1 MARGKKTRARRA
13 ASVEAEAEQVE
24 QAEASAEE
32 DGSAA
37 QPPPRPKP
45 KRQPAQ
51 APADAGI
58 PGALP
63 PLGAAALVFVAA
75 GAVLMLEILAVRLLA
90 PYVGLTL
97 ETTTSIIGAALAGI
111 AIGAAVGGYLAD
123 RTNTRL
129 LIVGLLVGGG
139 LLTLLT
145 VPVVRWLGPGARGDG
160 DLAALGITV
169 LALVPAA
176 AVLSAVSPAVAH
188 LQLHD
193 LKVSGTIVGRLS
205 AWATAG
211 ALIGTFGT
219 GFVVIPLMPASTAVL
234 TIGLVLVGIGIV
246 LGTRARLL
254 SSAALFAVAVLAFGF
269 GGLSAASDSPC
280 VTETN
285 YHCLDL
291 EHDPTTTNPAY
302 SLILDGTYNS
312 YVALDD
318 PEYLAFAY
326 TRWIARAIDA
336 AYAPKKPLDVVFV
349 GGGGFTMPRW
359 LEATRPGSKSI
370 TLEVDGD
377 LVDLDEEKL
386 GLEPSPDL
394 QVRVGDARVTML
406 DIPDDSADVVVG
418 DAFSGFTV
426 PWHLTTEEWIDEVK
440 RVLRPN
446 GIYALNM
453 IDEGPMDLIRAEA
466 ATLLKKFEHIRLMT
480 FSDRADQPVGGNIVI
495 VASDRPLPKKFGP
508 EGKGAF
514 NYDQE
519 FVEQLAISADTLRDD
534 YAPVDQL
541 RTEE

>member
-1 MARGKKTRARRA
+1 MAKGKKTRARRA
-13 ASVEAEAEQVE
+13 AAVETDAEQAIE
-24 QAEASAEE
+24 DGSSSEE
-32 DGSAA
+32 DGSAE
-37 QPPPRPKP
+37 QPPQESPLRKP
-45 KRQPAQ
+45 AE
-51 APADAGI
+51 ADAGI

-63 PLGAAALVFVAA
+63 PVGAAALVFVAA

-111 AIGAAVGGYLAD
+111 AVGAAVGGYLAD

-145 VPVVRWLGPGARGDG
+145 VPVVRWLGPGASGQG

-234 TIGLVLVGIGIV
+234 TIGLVLVGIGVV

-269 GGLSAASDSPC
+269 GGLSAASTSPC

-291 EHDPTTTNPAY
+291 EHDPTTSNPAY

-312 YVALDD
+312 YVVLDD
-318 PEYLAFAY
+318 PSYLAFAY
-326 TRWIARAIDA
+326 TRWIAKAIDNTFP
-336 AYAPKKPLDVVFV
+336 PKQPLDAVFI
-349 GGGGFTMPRW
+349 GGGGFTLPRW
-359 LEATRPGSKSI
+359 LAADRPGSKSI

-377 LVDLDEEKL
+377 LVELDEEKL
-386 GLEPSPDL
+386 GLKPSPDL
-394 QVRVGDARVTML
+394 QVRVGDARITML
-406 DIPDDSADVVVG
+406 DVAEDSADVVVG

-426 PWHLTTEEWIDEVK
+426 PWHLTTEEWLDEVK
-440 RVLRPN
+440 RVLRPG
-446 GIYALNM
+446 GIYTLNM

-466 ATLLKKFEHIRLMT
+466 ATLLEKFDHVRLVT
-480 FSDRADQPVGGNIVI
+480 FSDRADRPVGGNIVM
-495 VASDRPLPKKFGP
+495 VASDKPLPKKLGP

-514 NYDQE
+514 TYDQS
-519 FVEQLAISADTLRDD
+519 FVEQMSASADTLRDD
-534 YAPVDQL
+534 FAPVDQL
-541 RTEE
+541 RTEEE

>member
-1 MARGKKTRARRA
+1 VARGKKTRARRA
-13 ASVEAEAEQVE
+13 AETEAEAEQVE
-24 QAEASAEE
+24 QAETPSGD
-32 DGSAA
+32 DGSPAE
-37 QPPPRPKP
+37 PPPESTPEP
-45 KRQPAQ
+45 VQ
-51 APADAGI
+51 ARADADI

-63 PLGAAALVFVAA
+63 PVGAAALVFVAA

-111 AIGAAVGGYLAD
+111 AVGAAVGGYLAD
-123 RTNTRL
+123 RTDTRL

-145 VPVVRWLGPGARGDG
+145 VPIVRWLGPGARGDG

-219 GFVVIPLMPASTAVL
+219 GFIVIPLMPASTAVL
-234 TIGLVLVGIGIV
+234 TIGLVLIGIGIV
-246 LGTRARLL
+246 LGARARLL
-254 SSAALFAVAVLAFGF
+254 GSAALFAVAILSFGF
-269 GGLSAASDSPC
+269 GGLSVASDSPC

-291 EHDPTTTNPAY
+291 EHDPTTNAPAY

-312 YVALDD
+312 YVALDE
-318 PEYLAFAY
+318 PKFLAFAY
-326 TRWIARAIDA
+326 TRWMAKAIDNTFL
-336 AYAPKKPLDVVFV
+336 PKKPLDVVFV

-359 LEATRPGSKSI
+359 LEATRPGSTSV
-370 TLEVDGD
+370 TLEVDSD
-377 LVDLDEEKL
+377 LVEFDEERL

-394 QVRVGDARVTML
+394 EVVVGDARVTML
-406 DIPDDSADVVVG
+406 DVPDESADVVVG

-426 PWHLTTEEWIDEVK
+426 PWHLTTAEWVEEVK
-440 RVLRPN
+440 RVLRPD
-446 GIYALNM
+446 GLYTLNM

-466 ATLLKKFEHIRLMT
+466 ATLLDAFEYVRLIT
-480 FSDRADQPVGGNIVI
+480 FSDPADRPVGGNIVL
-495 VASDRPLPKKFGP
+495 VASDRPLAKKLGP

-514 NYDQE
+514 TYDQS
-519 FVEQLAISADTLRDD
+519 FVERMAADADPLRDD
-534 YAPVDQL
+534 FAPVDQL
-541 RTEE
+541 RTEEE

>member
-1 MARGKKTRARRA
+1 MARGKRTRARRA
-13 ASVEAEAEQVE
+13 AAVEAEVE
-24 QAEASAEE
+24 QTETPAGE

-37 QPPPRPKP
+37 KPPPRPKSAR
-45 KRQPAQ
+45 KPAQ
-51 APADAGI
+51 GRAAADAGI
-58 PGALP
+58 PSALP
-63 PLGAAALVFVAA
+63 PVGAAALVFVAA

-111 AIGAAVGGYLAD
+111 AIGAAVGGHLAD
-123 RTNTRL
+123 RTNTRM

-145 VPVVRWLGPGARGDG
+145 VPVVRWLGPGATGDG
-160 DLAALGITV
+160 DLAALGITA

-219 GFVVIPLMPASTAVL
+219 GFIVIPLMPASTAVL

-246 LGTRARLL
+246 VGTRARLL

-280 VTETN
+280 ITETN

-291 EHDPTTTNPAY
+291 EHDPTTSNPAY
-302 SLILDGTYNS
+302 NLILDGTYNS
-312 YVALDD
+312 YVVLND
-318 PEYLAFAY
+318 PDYLAFAY

-336 AYAPKKPLDVVFV
+336 AYSPKKPLDAVFV

-446 GIYALNM
+446 GIYTLNL
-453 IDEGPMDLIRAEA
+453 IDDGPMDLIRAEA
-466 ATLLKKFEHIRLMT
+466 ATLLKKFEYIRLIT
-480 FSDRADQPVGGNIVI
+480 FSDRLDQPVGGNIVL

-514 NYDQE
+514 NYDQA
-519 FVEQLAISADTLRDD
+519 FVEQLAISADPLRDD

>member
-13 ASVEAEAEQVE
+13 AAAETEAEQVE
-24 QAEASAEE
+24 TQSGE

-37 QPPPRPKP
+37 EPPRPKSAHKP
-45 KRQPAQ
+45 PQGRA

-111 AIGAAVGGYLAD
+111 AVGAAVGGYLAD

-129 LIVGLLVGGG
+129 LIVGLLIGGG

-145 VPVVRWLGPGARGDG
+145 VPVVRWLGPGAQGDG

-176 AVLSAVSPAVAH
+176 ATLSAVSPAVAH

-219 GFVVIPLMPASTAVL
+219 GFIVIPLMPASTAVL
-234 TIGLVLVGIGIV
+234 TIGLVLIGIGIV

-254 SSAALFAVAVLAFGF
+254 SSAALFAVAILAFGF

-291 EHDPTTTNPAY
+291 EHDPTTANPAY
-302 SLILDGTYNS
+302 NLILDGTYNS
-312 YVALDD
+312 YVVLND
-318 PEYLAFAY
+318 PDYLAFAY

-336 AYAPKKPLDVVFV
+336 AYAPKKPLDAVFV

-359 LEATRPGSKSI
+359 LEATRPGSKSV

-446 GIYALNM
+446 GIYTLNL

-466 ATLLKKFEHIRLMT
+466 ATLLEKFKFIRLIT
-480 FSDRADQPVGGNIVI
+480 FSDRADQPVGGNIVM

-514 NYDQE
+514 NYDQS
-519 FVEQLAISADTLRDD
+519 FVEQLAISADPLRDD